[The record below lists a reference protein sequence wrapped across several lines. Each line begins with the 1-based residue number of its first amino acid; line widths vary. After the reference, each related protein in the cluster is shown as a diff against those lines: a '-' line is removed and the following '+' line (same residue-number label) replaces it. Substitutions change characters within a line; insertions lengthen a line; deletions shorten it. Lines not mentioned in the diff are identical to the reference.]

1 MSVYCSNYYG
11 SIQCRNF
18 ATRFG
23 DRCGFCKVHERGRPI
38 KEGKLPNVPTAWE
51 PCSPTIE
58 EEEDEGYKTTSGST
72 LHITPVAPSRLVH
85 IMSVLLD
92 EEIENGYGT
101 VTRSQWQKHPTVLLP
116 GL

>member
-1 MSVYCSNYYG
+1 MLFEDSFSQRCDFQNQISKMSVYCSNYYG

-72 LHITPVAPSRLVH
+72 LCASTGS
-85 IMSVLLD
+85 STS
-92 EEIENGYGT
+92 E
-101 VTRSQWQKHPTVLLP
+101 TRSRQNST
-116 GL
+116 